1 MEPTYNEVDNRL
13 NAARLIE
20 YINQQSVIFTIQYDD
35 DIDRATKWCYENVG
49 DERMTHPMYECADG
63 ALDFFEGDW
72 AQTAIGIQ
80 EYSFWFSKKTHR
92 IQFKLIWC

>member
-1 MEPTYNEVDNRL
+1 
-13 NAARLIE
+13 
-20 YINQQSVIFTIQYDD
+20 
-35 DIDRATKWCYENVG
+35 
-49 DERMTHPMYECADG
+49 MYECADG